1 MDKEE
6 LKKFVYIGRTTEP
19 TDIPELGRKRI
30 GTFGIG
36 VLSVFPYCENMR
48 VFTKKRNAKEII
60 ELVINTKQFF
70 KGPKFELMQ
79 AKAIYNVY
87 DSDLPYEASETIVVL
102 EKAASHILTELQS
115 MRGGT
120 SSVEKL
126 SGFRKFRWYLSQ
138 YCPISFS
145 KERKDLEEL
154 FEEPKRVP
162 MRLWLEGEELFR
174 NVPENS
180 RVLETGEKA
189 FGNVKLRYAILSP
202 MKTVRP
208 EEARGLQVRLRDVA
222 IGLPRD
228 FDVIKLTGKVLGK
241 LNWLCGEVQILQGLD
256 SALMIDRD
264 DFFFTEEVAQMNEFF
279 REKLT
284 KWNDELG
291 ETASKDKEL
300 YEYAERL
307 REPTVLIQR
316 FKETGLIQL
325 SKAQLRMPKTPIV
338 KKKGDKVGPLSD
350 KIFETLAKRTKY
362 RVSRKRGVSKYP
374 IKVDPEKKEILV
386 YEDHPDLEEAILVHN
401 KKFEVRYG
409 KWNYMQTPSICR
421 LNNGIVEYN
430 VTHPIFKS
438 KLNNDVIKEL
448 SLGLLLILE
457 RAEDGMKLL
466 QKVERLLEDTFA
478 S

>member
-154 FEEPKRVP
+154 LGITFLTICVSFRV
-162 MRLWLEGEELFR
+162 WLDVYFNL
-174 NVPENS
+174 
-180 RVLETGEKA
+180 VLY
-189 FGNVKLRYAILSP
+189 FSHKLR
-202 MKTVRP
+202 
-208 EEARGLQVRLRDVA
+208 
-222 IGLPRD
+222 
-228 FDVIKLTGKVLGK
+228 
-241 LNWLCGEVQILQGLD
+241 VQ
-256 SALMIDRD
+256 S
-264 DFFFTEEVAQMNEFF
+264 
-279 REKLT
+279 
-284 KWNDELG
+284 
-291 ETASKDKEL
+291 SS
-300 YEYAERL
+300 Y
-307 REPTVLIQR
+307 
-316 FKETGLIQL
+316 
-325 SKAQLRMPKTPIV
+325 
-338 KKKGDKVGPLSD
+338 
-350 KIFETLAKRTKY
+350 
-362 RVSRKRGVSKYP
+362 VS
-374 IKVDPEKKEILV
+374 
-386 YEDHPDLEEAILVHN
+386 
-401 KKFEVRYG
+401 
-409 KWNYMQTPSICR
+409 
-421 LNNGIVEYN
+421 
-430 VTHPIFKS
+430 
-438 KLNNDVIKEL
+438 
-448 SLGLLLILE
+448 
-457 RAEDGMKLL
+457 
-466 QKVERLLEDTFA
+466 
-478 S
+478 